1 MSLDINKKITIL
13 IPALNPTKEF
23 IEYINELNENG
34 FEDIIV
40 VNDGSKENS
49 NNIFENIRKI

>member
-23 IEYINELNENG
+23 IEYINELIENG

-40 VNDGSKENS
+40 VNDGSK
-49 NNIFENIRKI
+49 